1 MRHIPSPLRLLP
13 LPLALA
19 AALLSGPSA
28 EPAAARTA
36 PEPAPTAS
44 EPARTAP
51 EPAPTASEPAPER
64 TRLYTPAANPD
75 ALRHASDLG
84 SEGRPADGAKILAMV
99 RTPHAVWYGDETP
112 ADVERDVRTVVR
124 DAADDLAVPVLA
136 LYNIPG
142 RDCSNYSGGGAST
155 TAEYKAWIDGVARG
169 IGGRDAL
176 VVLEPDA
183 LALLPADC
191 GQDDAAGTRTAAR
204 YAEVNYAVDTLEPL
218 ARTKVYLDTGHPAWH
233 SVSSIVP
240 RLVKGGVARA
250 TGFYT
255 NASNYQTDDANAW
268 YGKLISA
275 CLAHAA
281 AGGDPAECPSQYSPR
296 PTALAWIADNV
307 PADPSGMKHF
317 VTDSSRN
324 GRGPWT
330 PPAGKYTD
338 PQDWCNPPGRGL
350 GARPTLS
357 TGDPLH
363 DARLWIKTP
372 GESDGLCLRGTAG
385 PEDPE
390 RGTVNP
396 KAGVWFRD
404 QALELVQL
412 ADPPIATR

>member
-1 MRHIPSPLRLLP
+1 MRHIMSPLRLLP

-28 EPAAARTA
+28 GSAAARTA
-36 PEPAPTAS
+36 PEPARTTPT
-44 EPARTAP
+44 P
-51 EPAPTASEPAPER
+51 EL

-75 ALRHASDLG
+75 ASRHVLDLRR
-84 SEGRPADGAKILAMV
+84 EGRRADAAKILAMV
-99 RTPHAVWYGDETP
+99 RTPHAVWYGDQTP
-112 ADVERDVRTVVR
+112 ADIERDTRAVVS
-124 DAADDLAVPVLA
+124 DAEDDLAVPVLA

-155 TAEYKAWIDGVARG
+155 TAEYKAWIDAVARG
-169 IGGRDAL
+169 IGGREAL

-191 GQDDAAGTRTAAR
+191 GQDDDAGTRTAAR
-204 YAEVNYAVDTLEPL
+204 YTEVNYAVDTLEPL

-233 SVSSIVP
+233 SVNSIVP

-275 CLAHAA
+275 CLAHVA
-281 AGGDPAECPSQYSPR
+281 AGGDPAGCPSQSAPR
-296 PTALAWIADNV
+296 ATALAWIQDNV
-307 PADPSGMKHF
+307 PDPSGMKHF

-338 PQDWCNPPGRGL
+338 AQDWCNPPGRGL

-385 PEDPE
+385 PQDPE
-390 RGTVNP
+390 RGTVDP
-396 KAGVWFRD
+396 KAGEWFRE
-404 QALELVQL
+404 QALELAHL
-412 ADPPIATR
+412 AVPPIDTP